1 MIKNKGAS
9 DLYYLSARQQIG
21 LFLQVD
27 FFIVIFR
34 QTFPLDQK
42 GVVCYTIFH
51 GNNKGGISV
60 ENTKTIT
67 TNRQAFHEYFVLE
80 SFEAG
85 ITLSGTEIKS
95 IRQGGVNLKDAWCSI
110 DDGEMIIKQ
119 MHISPYEKG
128 NIFNKPP
135 TRNRKLL
142 LHKKE
147 ILRLF
152 GLVKQQGVTLVPLSL
167 YFKGSL
173 VKVQLGV
180 CKGKKLY
187 DKRAEAA
194 KRDAARDIDRAIKE
208 NNR

>member
-1 MIKNKGAS
+1 M
-9 DLYYLSARQQIG
+9 
-21 LFLQVD
+21 
-27 FFIVIFR
+27 
-34 QTFPLDQK
+34 
-42 GVVCYTIFH
+42 
-51 GNNKGGISV
+51 

-67 TNRQAFHEYFVLE
+67 TNKKAFHEYFVLE
-80 SFEAG
+80 SYEAG
-85 ITLSGTEIKS
+85 IALSGTEIKS
-95 IRQGGVNLKDAWCSI
+95 IRRGGVNLKDAWCSV

-119 MHISPYEKG
+119 MHISPYEQG

-147 ILRLF
+147 TMRLL
-152 GLVKQQGVTLVPLSL
+152 GLVQQQGISLIPLSL

-187 DKRAEAA
+187 DKRAVEAQKSA
-194 KRDAARDIDRAIKE
+194 NRDIQRAIKE